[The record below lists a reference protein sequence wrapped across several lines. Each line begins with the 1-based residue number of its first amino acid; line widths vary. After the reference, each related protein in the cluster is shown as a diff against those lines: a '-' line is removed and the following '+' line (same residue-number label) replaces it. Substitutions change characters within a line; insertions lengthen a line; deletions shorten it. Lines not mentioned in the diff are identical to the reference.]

1 MAQRPVRTP
10 SVPDVSPGVEVSRVD
25 SDLLSPLSLSY
36 DSELPPLPESLSRL
50 SLYDVPPRNKPEP
63 ARRHSPKPTELV
75 GSPKQ
80 TRQSPIP
87 SEHSDKRPTE
97 KPPVPPRKPSSVDL
111 KLAHLRN
118 EMVYN
123 SNIKFAQ
130 FYILLSFIYYMF
142 KASLRQMDLQLL
154 SQLRQLND
162 SISSYRQ
169 ELIMNMD
176 SCSSSD
182 TDGSDTTSVYSN
194 VTPSSFD
201 LSRSSTQSTP
211 KRPPTSTDL

>member
-10 SVPDVSPGVEVSRVD
+10 SVPDVSSGVEVSRVD
-25 SDLLSPLSLSY
+25 LDLLSPISLSY

-50 SLYDVPPRNKPEP
+50 SLYDVIHVPPHSKPEP

-80 TRQSPIP
+80 VRQSPIP

-118 EMVYN
+118 EM
-123 SNIKFAQ
+123 
-130 FYILLSFIYYMF
+130 
-142 KASLRQMDLQLL
+142 ASLRQMDLQLL

-176 SCSSSD
+176 SYSSSD

-211 KRPPTSTDL
+211 KRPPTFS

>member
-1 MAQRPVRTP
+1 M
-10 SVPDVSPGVEVSRVD
+10 EVSRVD
-25 SDLLSPLSLSY
+25 STDLLSPLSLSY
-36 DSELPPLPESLSRL
+36 DSDLPPLPESLSRL
-50 SLYDVPPRNKPEP
+50 SLYDVPPRTKPEP
-63 ARRHSPKPTELV
+63 SRRNSPKPTEFV

-80 TRQSPIP
+80 TRQSPVP

-118 EMVYN
+118 EM
-123 SNIKFAQ
+123 
-130 FYILLSFIYYMF
+130 
-142 KASLRQMDLQLL
+142 ASLRQMDLQLL
-154 SQLRQLND
+154 AQLRQLND

-169 ELIMNMD
+169 ELIMNIE
-176 SCSSSD
+176 SYSSSD

-194 VTPSSFD
+194 VTPSSLD

>member
-1 MAQRPVRTP
+1 MLIFIQLIFYCFSVGSVFTLLPHSLHNEMAQRPVRTP
-10 SVPDVSPGVEVSRVD
+10 SVPDVSSGVEVSRVD
-25 SDLLSPLSLSY
+25 LDLLSPISLSY

-50 SLYDVPPRNKPEP
+50 SLYDVIHVPPRSKPEP

-80 TRQSPIP
+80 VRQSPIP

-123 SNIKFAQ
+123 SNIKFIQ
-130 FYILLSFIYYMF
+130 F
-142 KASLRQMDLQLL
+142 
-154 SQLRQLND
+154 
-162 SISSYRQ
+162 SIFYCY
-169 ELIMNMD
+169 LY
-176 SCSSSD
+176 
-182 TDGSDTTSVYSN
+182 V
-194 VTPSSFD
+194 
-201 LSRSSTQSTP
+201 
-211 KRPPTSTDL
+211 

>member
-25 SDLLSPLSLSY
+25 ADLSSPLSLSY
-36 DSELPPLPESLSRL
+36 DSDLPPLPESLSRL
-50 SLYDVPPRNKPEP
+50 NLYDVPPPRTKPEP
-63 ARRHSPKPTELV
+63 ARRQSPKPVELV

-80 TRQSPIP
+80 TRQSPVP
-87 SEHSDKRPTE
+87 SEHCDKRPTE

-118 EMVYN
+118 EMAN
-123 SNIKFAQ
+123 
-130 FYILLSFIYYMF
+130 
-142 KASLRQMDLQLL
+142 LRQMDLQLL

-162 SISSYRQ
+162 SISLYRQ

-176 SCSSSD
+176 SYSSSD
-182 TDGSDTTSVYSN
+182 TDGSDNTSVYSN

>member
-1 MAQRPVRTP
+1 MLTIFF
-10 SVPDVSPGVEVSRVD
+10 
-25 SDLLSPLSLSY
+25 
-36 DSELPPLPESLSRL
+36 
-50 SLYDVPPRNKPEP
+50 
-63 ARRHSPKPTELV
+63 LV
-75 GSPKQ
+75 Y
-80 TRQSPIP
+80 IF
-87 SEHSDKRPTE
+87 
-97 KPPVPPRKPSSVDL
+97 
-111 KLAHLRN
+111 
-118 EMVYN
+118 
-123 SNIKFAQ
+123 SNDFDN
-130 FYILLSFIYYMF
+130 FIL

-176 SCSSSD
+176 SYSSSD

>member
-10 SVPDVSPGVEVSRVD
+10 SVPDVSSGVEVSRVD

-50 SLYDVPPRNKPEP
+50 SLYDVPPRSKPEP
-63 ARRHSPKPTELV
+63 ARRHSPKSTELV

-87 SEHSDKRPTE
+87 SSEHSDKRPTE

-118 EMVYN
+118 EM
-123 SNIKFAQ
+123 
-130 FYILLSFIYYMF
+130 
-142 KASLRQMDLQLL
+142 ASLRQMDLQLL

-176 SCSSSD
+176 SYSSSD

-201 LSRSSTQSTP
+201 LSRSSTLSTP